1 MSQHTWL
8 PGNEQYSAM
17 LSLTLVVSHD
27 GSHVHKNVTCKH
39 CMLVIQTSILMFC
52 IGCLLQ
58 YGNSHIYFIL
68 QIRAMTC
75 DLILIHARNT
85 GAWSNACHSQRLVV
99 AVFPKFRN
107 SVRKQRPCTD
117 LVITIGPTG
126 GLYILIYN
134 YMYIYTS
141 QHASNYSRAR
151 EIFIFVGSWNP
162 IQSSKNWRNKFSER
176 LVAHFWSEL
185 SGHSDN
191 ILIAIV
197 YLLHRFRGTR
207 NYSWVIADRR
217 VLGAHRWTTANGSID
232 LLDMR

>member
-107 SVRKQRPCTD
+107 SVRKQRQY
-117 LVITIGPTG
+117 IGRFLIHDIPIYR
-126 GLYILIYN
+126 LYL
-134 YMYIYTS
+134 
-141 QHASNYSRAR
+141 
-151 EIFIFVGSWNP
+151 GSLRCRSLY
-162 IQSSKNWRNKFSER
+162 QE
-176 LVAHFWSEL
+176 
-185 SGHSDN
+185 SGHFMER
-191 ILIAIV
+191 
-197 YLLHRFRGTR
+197 RFAASTYRLQGFL
-207 NYSWVIADRR
+207 W
-217 VLGAHRWTTANGSID
+217 
-232 LLDMR
+232 